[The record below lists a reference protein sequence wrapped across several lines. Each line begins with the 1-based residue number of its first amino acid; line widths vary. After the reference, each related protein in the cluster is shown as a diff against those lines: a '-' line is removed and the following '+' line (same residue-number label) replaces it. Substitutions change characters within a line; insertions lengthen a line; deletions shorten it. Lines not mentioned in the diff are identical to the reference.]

1 MADTENQAGDRLQTA
16 MHGTPQLHPDEQHK
30 YLGTFR
36 ERVEVAITVYQ
47 VKRHHYIDE
56 MNQAFAA
63 HPDYRLLINGNLDQD
78 ILGPYLAA
86 VAKANVQFTL
96 KTDSVYHTGDDNYAL
111 VFAAD
116 TAINQDVIDI
126 EKRYQAAPTTTNQKS
141 TGGLFGKFK
150 KLF

>member
-1 MADTENQAGDRLQTA
+1 MADTENQAGERLQSA
-16 MHGTPQLHPDEQHK
+16 MYGTPQLHPDEQHK

-36 ERVEVAITVYQ
+36 ERVEVAVTVYQ
-47 VKRHHYIDE
+47 IKRQHYVDQL
-56 MNQAFAA
+56 NQAFAA
-63 HPDYRLLINGNLDQD
+63 HPDYRLLINGNLDED

-86 VAKANVQFTL
+86 VAKANVPFTL

-116 TAINQDVIDI
+116 TAINEDVIDI
-126 EKRYQAAPTTTNQKS
+126 EKRYPTTTPTDDKPAS
-141 TGGLFGKFK
+141 TGFLNKLK